1 MPGQPEGKMHIFW
14 PPVTEPS
21 HLSAKEPLL
30 IEETGIALSY
40 RDAQR
45 SETRCTAFDF

>member
-21 HLSAKEPLL
+21 HLSAKEPLNDWGNGDCSQL
-30 IEETGIALSY
+30 
-40 RDAQR
+40 
-45 SETRCTAFDF
+45 